1 MPQKRIPSE
10 LSQIISAVAGAAT
23 IAEAAMKAEAM
34 MVLKFMV
41 LFVWFDLLVLYRV
54 VKTFGR
60 SMSQFSNWPVALD
73 LSDLE
78 VDAAAAHFDLSF
90 HVSPSFV
97 ELSEGVTTGAF
108 PDTLATVEEFDF
120 VVFHSCFFLVHR
132 YTVPYFRS

>member
-1 MPQKRIPSE
+1 MPQKRIPFE

-60 SMSQFSNWPVALD
+60 SMGQFSNWPVALD

-78 VDAAAAHFDLSF
+78 ADTASSHFTLSF

-97 ELSEGVTTGAF
+97 ELSEAVATSAF
-108 PDTLATVEEFDF
+108 PNALATVEEFDF
-120 VVFHSCFFLVHR
+120 VVFHSCFFLIHR
-132 YTVPYFRS
+132 YTVPYF